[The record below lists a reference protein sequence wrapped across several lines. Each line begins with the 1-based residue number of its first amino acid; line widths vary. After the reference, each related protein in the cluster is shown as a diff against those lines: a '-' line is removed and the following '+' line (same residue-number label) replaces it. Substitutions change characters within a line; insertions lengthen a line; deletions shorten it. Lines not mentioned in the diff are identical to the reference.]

1 MKRRKTMKT
10 IIAALIATFVVAGAN
25 ASAWAGQEL
34 RDGVRSGAMIHPH
47 GVWGAYDQGFD
58 KNGR

>member
-1 MKRRKTMKT
+1 MK
-10 IIAALIATFVVAGAN
+10 IIIVALIATFVVAGAS

-47 GVWGAYDQGFD
+47 GVWGAYDQGLGTD
-58 KNGR
+58 GR